1 MADVPSFDRFF
12 IGGEWVSPSSSET
25 FSVVSPLT
33 EQVIATAPAAQE
45 ADVDAAV
52 AAAREALEHGPW
64 ARMGAAERADGMR
77 RLYDLFIERSNDLAE
92 LITAEMGAPL
102 LFSHF
107 GQVGAT
113 GMVLDYFCNLTKEY
127 SFEEVRPGFLGP
139 AVVRK
144 EPVGVAAGIIPWNV
158 PLFIAMLKM
167 GPALASG
174 SSIVLK
180 PAPET
185 PISGLVL
192 AQLVEEA
199 GIPAG
204 VVNVI
209 PADRG
214 PGEHLVTHPGVD
226 KVSFTGSTAAGRK
239 IGALC
244 GERLKRCTLELGGK
258 SAAII
263 LDDADLATSIPELYG
278 SGIMN
283 NGQACVA
290 QTRVLASRAR
300 YDEVVEAMTEAAKA
314 TVVGDPADMAT
325 GLGPLIAERQRQRVE
340 GYIEKG
346 KAEGARITTG
356 GGRPAGIDTG
366 WFVEPTIFADVDN
379 SMTIAQEEIFGPV
392 LSVIPYEDE
401 ADALRIANDSDY
413 GLCGTV
419 WTSDVDHGLDV
430 ARGVRTG
437 TYTVNGF
444 AMEWSAPFGG
454 FKSSGIGREL
464 GPEGLE
470 EYLEYKTINLP
481 AGTEPTLKG

>member
-12 IGGEWVSPSSSET
+12 IGGEWVKPSSSET
-25 FSVVSPLT
+25 FTVVSPFT
-33 EQVIATAPAAQE
+33 EEVLGSAPAAQE
-45 ADVDAAV
+45 ADIDAAV
-52 AAAREALEHGPW
+52 AAARDAFDNGPW
-64 ARMGAAERADGMR
+64 ARMSGVERAEGLR
-77 RLYDLFIERSNDLAE
+77 KLYDLFIARSNDLAE
-92 LITAEMGAPL
+92 LITAEVGATL

-107 GQVGAT
+107 GQVGAA

-127 SFEEVRPGFLGP
+127 AFEEVRPGFLGP

-144 EPVGVAAGIIPWNV
+144 EGVGVAAGIIPWNV
-158 PLFIAMLKM
+158 PLFISMLKM

-199 GIPAG
+199 GLPAG
-204 VVNVI
+204 VVNVV

-214 PGEHLVTHPGVD
+214 PGEHLVTHPDVD

-244 GERLKRCTLELGGK
+244 GENLKRCTLELGGK
-258 SAAII
+258 SAAIV
-263 LDDADLATSIPELYG
+263 LDDADLDASIPELFS

-290 QTRVLASRAR
+290 QTRILASRAR
-300 YDEVVEAMTEAAKA
+300 YDEVVEALTEAAKA
-314 TVVGDPADMAT
+314 TVVGDPADMGT
-325 GLGPLIAERQRQRVE
+325 GLGPLIAERQRDRVE
-340 GYIEKG
+340 GYIAKG
-346 KAEGARITTG
+346 TAEGARITTG
-356 GGRPAGIDTG
+356 GGRPAGFDTG
-366 WFVEPTIFADVDN
+366 WFVEPTIFADVTN
-379 SMTIAQEEIFGPV
+379 TMTIAREEIFGPV

-401 ADALRIANDSDY
+401 ADALRIANDNDY
-413 GLCGTV
+413 GLSGTV
-419 WTSDVDHGLDV
+419 WTGDVDHGLDV
-430 ARGVRTG
+430 ARSVRTG

-454 FKSSGIGREL
+454 YKSSGIGREL

-470 EYLEYKTINLP
+470 EYLEFKTINLP

>member
-12 IGGEWVSPSSSET
+12 IGGQWVAPSSSET
-25 FSVVSPLT
+25 FSVVSPFT
-33 EQVIATAPAAQE
+33 EEVVATAPAAQA
-45 ADVDAAV
+45 ADIDAAV
-52 AAAREALEHGPW
+52 AAARDALENGPW
-64 ARMGAAERADGMR
+64 ARLSGAERADGLR
-77 RLYDLFIERSNDLAE
+77 KLYDVFIARSNDLAE
-92 LITAEMGAPL
+92 LITAEM
-102 LFSHF
+102 FSHL
-107 GQVGAT
+107 GQIGAT
-113 GMVLDYFCNLTKEY
+113 GMVLDYFATLTKEFA
-127 SFEEVRPGFLGP
+127 FEEVRPGFLGP

-185 PISGLVL
+185 PISALVL
-192 AQLVEEA
+192 AQIVEEA
-199 GIPAG
+199 GLPAG
-204 VVNVI
+204 VVNVV

-244 GERLKRCTLELGGK
+244 GENLKRCTLELGGK

-263 LDDADLATSIPELYG
+263 LDDADLDASIPELFG

-290 QTRVLASRAR
+290 QTRILASRSR
-300 YDEVVEAMTEAAKA
+300 YDEVVEALTEAAKA
-314 TVVGDPADMAT
+314 TVVGDPADMGT
-325 GLGPLIAERQRQRVE
+325 GLGPLVAERQRDRVE
-340 GYIEKG
+340 GYIAKG
-346 KAEGARITTG
+346 TAEGARITTG
-356 GGRPAGIDTG
+356 GGRPAGLDRG
-366 WFVEPTIFADVDN
+366 WFVEPTIFADVTN

-392 LSVIPYEDE
+392 LSVIAYDDE

-419 WTSDVDHGLDV
+419 WTADVDHGLDV

-454 FKSSGIGREL
+454 YKSSGIGREL